1 MSHDLDPKSMVQGLY
16 KNAFFVPK
24 SHFLREKF
32 NLKITCDLNICSDLD
47 LWSFVRV
54 QNHWQNNRAPISF
67 QYMETCVIIQGRSGG
82 TICEVSYFMLITRNT

>member
-1 MSHDLDPKSMVQGLY
+1 MSHDLDPKSIVQGLY
-16 KNAFFVPK
+16 ENAFFVPK

-54 QNHWQNNRAPISF
+54 QNHWQNNRAPIVF
-67 QYMETCVIIQGRSGG
+67 QYMQT
-82 TICEVSYFMLITRNT
+82 

>member
-1 MSHDLDPKSMVQGLY
+1 MSHDLDPKSIVQGLY
-16 KNAFFVPK
+16 ENAFFVPK

-54 QNHWQNNRAPISF
+54 QNHW
-67 QYMETCVIIQGRSGG
+67 
-82 TICEVSYFMLITRNT
+82 